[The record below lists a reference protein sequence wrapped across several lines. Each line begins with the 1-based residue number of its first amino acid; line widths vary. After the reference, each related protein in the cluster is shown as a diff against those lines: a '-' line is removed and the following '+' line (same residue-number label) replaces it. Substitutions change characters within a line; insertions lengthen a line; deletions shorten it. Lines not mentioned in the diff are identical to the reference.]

1 MLSLSTED
9 FVYILDNAYSSF
21 QIWEMETNFERVEF
35 GVGLDFTIL
44 LLKVSLKCQGGRCW
58 TTHFSQVSDGADTPA
73 AAAASCLSRVV
84 LGQGKRNLKQQYY
97 TGYMESEAL
106 EVMKHLAKNVV
117 KVNENLTKF
126 ITVKYASSRLLK
138 VRIPHLNSKTIKD
151 LASPLMGRT

>member
-1 MLSLSTED
+1 
-9 FVYILDNAYSSF
+9 
-21 QIWEMETNFERVEF
+21 
-35 GVGLDFTIL
+35 
-44 LLKVSLKCQGGRCW
+44 
-58 TTHFSQVSDGADTPA
+58 
-73 AAAASCLSRVV
+73 VV